1 MNGDVY
7 NDYNVPYVDRFPNLE
22 TLLIVEGY
30 LAETTTWIE
39 PRNSLTQWISSMDS
53 MMDPNLVIQKNRNK

>member
-7 NDYNVPYVDRFPNLE
+7 NDYNVPYCDRFPNLE

-30 LAETTTWIE
+30 LAETTT
-39 PRNSLTQWISSMDS
+39 
-53 MMDPNLVIQKNRNK
+53 